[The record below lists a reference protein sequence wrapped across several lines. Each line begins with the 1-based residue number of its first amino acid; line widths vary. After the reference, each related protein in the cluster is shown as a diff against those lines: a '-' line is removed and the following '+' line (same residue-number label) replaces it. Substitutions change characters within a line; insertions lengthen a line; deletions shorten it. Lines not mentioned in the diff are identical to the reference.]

1 MSYSTFKCQP
11 HKMAK
16 HTQRILWKNI
26 NFMNYLQLSF
36 KAMTS
41 REKKGKR
48 EIQLFEYLGDKR
60 SFSEEI
66 KSIFYNYLKVK
77 IATKL

>member
-1 MSYSTFKCQP
+1 
-11 HKMAK
+11 
-16 HTQRILWKNI
+16 
-26 NFMNYLQLSF
+26 
-36 KAMTS
+36 MTS

-48 EIQLFEYLGDKR
+48 EIQLFEYLWDKR